1 MIKSGTNVRKFQ
13 FFEKVN
19 KPVSE
24 NEKENIKDNNE
35 LNKEKLNITLD
46 NISINGPKQMH
57 TIDGYIFINGKA
69 AYKKEGVMVRENL
82 IMKILDNEVIDE
94 FRIFNVVYY
103 DFCIKKYE
111 EKPYFIIVG
120 SSFYENFDNGE
131 KEVFMMTSIK
141 IYNATTFIKSKNK
154 IEIEIEKGI
163 QTGAEPYPKF
173 LNKQIKLLK
182 RLSDG
187 KLVCEKEEKMEKY
200 ESFQNINAFS
210 INDNFTHAAIS
221 IEGVGNILV
230 YGYPNLIEC
239 NTNEINMIYLPKIR
253 YGEREV
259 NITNL
264 EFAILNIQNEMKRV
278 LYATTGNS
286 IYYYIWKYETEN
298 TSNSENNIMLREL
311 SQERIGAY
319 SGCISVKGSSL
330 LIGSSNDDFIGEYN
344 NLEFG
349 KTWFFDGK
357 KTFIDYYNDYILF
370 AIFGESE
377 SYLEI
382 YDRKNQFFVY
392 YQADKKRIISVCHD
406 NNYIYILYE
415 ESLNKKFIRQLK
427 EKNNKDKFETF
438 FQKKFF
444 DDAVLYAENLGF
456 DKKKISEIS
465 RKHAEYE
472 YSKGNYEKSIDE
484 YIKTIQYYEPTLVI
498 QKFLEKTKLKY
509 LVKYIESIIY
519 NMDFKVRDIEENKN
533 YTTLLLHCYIMQ
545 EEIDKLKDFIDKKGQ
560 FFSKEIIKTVIDV
573 CIETENI
580 EMGLSIAK
588 QYKMI
593 EDYLRILI
601 IHLNNYDEAI
611 NILEET
617 EKNEFDITNQD
628 KIKLYHIFSEYFLKN
643 EEGKED
649 YSDKFFESV
658 LKFIENN
665 KKTIDKK
672 DVVKLIEI
680 FMDSDKFFKVLFGI
694 MESYDLDYNKEMIH
708 RRIQLYLDDLEK
720 DKKNKAYENEII
732 DIIKNE
738 KYISKYDSQ
747 YLIMLFKKNNF
758 LEGIEILSEIHKYNQ
773 DLLYIYME
781 KKEYDKIINLC
792 KNYGVSEHSF
802 WGTSLNYFISKDNR
816 KNLTKEETEKINNYL
831 EIFLKGLFQSK
842 IMNPINI
849 LDIIYE
855 KNNDIPFYIINNLMI
870 KSLENDINSIENEEK
885 NYNEFDTKIEETVNE
900 IKELKTK
907 AYTFN
912 LIKCCE
918 CRLPIELPTIV
929 FKCGHGFHTSCINT
943 NITDETECP
952 KCKNKKYELLM
963 EIKNND
969 NFYKNINTLGNLEKE
984 LEQKGNK
991 TNFLYELYGKGL
1003 FNLGSVKENKI

>member
-13 FFEKVN
+13 FFEKIN
-19 KPVSE
+19 KPASE
-24 NEKENIKDNNE
+24 KKNDKENIKDNNE
-35 LNKEKLNITLD
+35 HNKEKSSITLD
-46 NISINGPKQMH
+46 NISINGTKQMYA
-57 TIDGYIFINGKA
+57 IDGYIFINGKA
-69 AYKKEGVMVRENL
+69 TYKKEGGMVRENL

-103 DFCIKKYE
+103 DFCVKKYE
-111 EKPYFIIVG
+111 EKPYFIIIG
-120 SSFYENFDNGE
+120 NNFYENLDNGE
-131 KEVFMMTSIK
+131 KEMFMMASIK

-154 IEIEIEKGI
+154 IEIEKGI
-163 QTGAEPYPKF
+163 QSGAEPYPKF
-173 LNKQIKLLK
+173 LIKQIKLLK

-187 KLVCEKEEKMEKY
+187 KLVCENEEKMEKY
-200 ESFQNINAFS
+200 ESFQNINVFS
-210 INDNFTHAAIS
+210 MNDNFTHAAIS
-221 IEGVGNILV
+221 IEGVGIILV

-239 NTNEINMIYLPKIR
+239 DTNDINMIKLPKIM

-259 NITNL
+259 SITNL

-286 IYYYIWKYETEN
+286 IYYYIWKYETEKN
-298 TSNSENNIMLREL
+298 SNPEKNIELREL

-319 SGCISVKGSSL
+319 GGCIAVKGSAL

-370 AIFGESE
+370 VIFGESE

-392 YQADKKRIISVCHD
+392 YQADKKRIIGACHD
-406 NNYIYILYE
+406 NNYLYILYE
-415 ESLNKKFIRQLK
+415 ESLNKKYIIQLK

-573 CIETENI
+573 CLETENI

-601 IHLNNYDEAI
+601 IHLYDYEEAI

-617 EKNEFDITNQD
+617 DKNEFDITSQD
-628 KIKLYHIFSEYFLKN
+628 KIKLYHLFSEYFLKT

-665 KKTIDKK
+665 KKILDKK

-694 MESYDLDYNKEMIH
+694 MNSYNLDYNREMIH
-708 RRIQLYLDDLEK
+708 RRIQLYLDDLEI
-720 DKKNKAYENEII
+720 DKKNEAYKNEII
-732 DIIKNE
+732 EIIKNE
-738 KYISKYDSQ
+738 KYIGKYDSQ
-747 YLIMLFKKNNF
+747 YLIMLFKKKNF
-758 LEGIEILSEIHKYNQ
+758 VEGIEILSEIHKYNQ

-781 KKEYDKIINLC
+781 KKEYEKIIYLC
-792 KNYGVSEHSF
+792 KTFGKSEHSF

-831 EIFLKGLFQSK
+831 EIFLKELFQSK

-855 KNNDIPFYIINNLMI
+855 KNKDIPFYIINNLMI

-912 LIKCCE
+912 LIKCWE
-918 CRLPIELPTIV
+918 CGQPIELPLIA
-929 FKCGHGFHTSCINT
+929 FKCGHGFHSSCINT
-943 NITDETECP
+943 NITDEIECP

-963 EIKNND
+963 KIKNNN
-969 NFYKNINTLGNLEKE
+969 NFYTKINTSENLEKE
-984 LEQKGNK
+984 LEQKENK